1 MEVNRTSH
9 VVKYP
14 QKTPSAA
21 FMGIILKYKQN
32 SVHSVDYFNFFVY
45 YFYSYFFFS
54 LKNGEK
60 SCGKWPSKIS
70 QSPRWRLQ
78 IDCLFYS
85 VQKLKKHLI
94 YYHIRQ
100 EKKEAPLVWEAGR
113 SNYFCHFMHEKW
125 QTISYQKCWWLT
137 FYWSTNE

>member
-54 LKNGEK
+54 LKNGERK
-60 SCGKWPSKIS
+60 VVENGPVKFPRAQDDVFRLIVYFI
-70 QSPRWRLQ
+70 QSR
-78 IDCLFYS
+78 
-85 VQKLKKHLI
+85 
-94 YYHIRQ
+94 
-100 EKKEAPLVWEAGR
+100 
-113 SNYFCHFMHEKW
+113 N
-125 QTISYQKCWWLT
+125 
-137 FYWSTNE
+137 